1 MVIPLLVDGESFE
14 WVNVNPYG
22 IGFMT
27 IPYYEEKF
35 GLSMSSDVNH
45 PSYMEIMGVDQPD
58 LAFKSLVFHLYNSRF
73 REDRC

>member
-1 MVIPLLVDGESFE
+1 MVIPLLVNGESFE

-45 PSYMEIMGVDQPD
+45 PFMEITGVDRPD
-58 LAFKSLVFHLYNSRF
+58 PAFESSIYIILGSVRIVA
-73 REDRC
+73 E